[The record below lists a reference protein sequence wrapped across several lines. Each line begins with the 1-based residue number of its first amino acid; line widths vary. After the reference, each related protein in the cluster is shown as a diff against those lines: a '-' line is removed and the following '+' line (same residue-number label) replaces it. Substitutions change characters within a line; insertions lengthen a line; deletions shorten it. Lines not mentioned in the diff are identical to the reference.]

1 MSAWS
6 NSTARAFCMF
16 KRPHHQRI
24 QRLLKAFDGD
34 LLRRANCY
42 FAGGTAIVLA
52 LEEYRESID
61 VDFLCADRDGYRLLR
76 SALALPTLGSLVT
89 VPLRYRRDVRTDRDK
104 ISTYVEVEDIA
115 IKVEIVLEARI
126 ELIGEFDINLG
137 VPVLSREDLYA
148 EKLLATADRGLDRS
162 VLSRDL
168 IDLGMMIR
176 AWGPIPPAAWEKAT
190 GAYGKA
196 ASDAFDKS
204 RALLN
209 SPAYLAECM
218 RGMSM
223 DPALAGDLRH
233 ALQLTENNLDH
244 EVEGP
249 RP

>member
-1 MSAWS
+1 
-6 NSTARAFCMF
+6 MF
-16 KRPHHQRI
+16 RRPHHQRI
-24 QRLLKAFDGD
+24 QRLLSAFDGD

-42 FAGGTAIVLA
+42 FGGGTAIVLA
-52 LEEYRESID
+52 LDEYRESVD

-104 ISTYVEVEDIA
+104 ISTYVEVEDIP

-126 ELIGEFDINLG
+126 ELAGELDAELG
-137 VPVLSREDLYA
+137 VPVLSRTDLYA

-162 VLSRDL
+162 VLSRDP

-176 AWGPIPPAAWEKAT
+176 AWGPIPQAAWDKAS

-196 ASDAFDKS
+196 AYDAFDKS
-204 RALLN
+204 RALLQN
-209 SPAYLAECM
+209 PRYLAECM
-218 RGMSM
+218 QAMSM
-223 DPALAGDLRH
+223 DPALTEDLQS
-233 ALQLTENNLDH
+233 ALQVVPHAADEDEPQGL
-244 EVEGP
+244 

>member
-1 MSAWS
+1 
-6 NSTARAFCMF
+6 MF

-24 QRLLKAFDGD
+24 QRLLAAFDGD

-42 FAGGTAIVLA
+42 FAGGTAIALA
-52 LEEYRESID
+52 LGEYRESVD

-89 VPLRYRRDVRTDRDK
+89 LPLRYRRDVRTDRDK
-104 ISTYVEVEDIA
+104 ISTYVEVEEIP

-126 ELIGEFDINLG
+126 ELTGEFNADLG
-137 VPVLSREDLYA
+137 VPALSREDLYA

-176 AWGPIPPAAWEKAT
+176 SWGPIPPAAWDKAT

-196 ASDAFDKS
+196 VREAFDKS

-209 SPAYLAECM
+209 SPAYLVECM
-218 RGMSM
+218 RAMSM
-223 DPALAGDLRH
+223 DPALADDLRD
-233 ALQLTENNLDH
+233 ALQLAEEDLDQ